1 VPGVKIIDPS
11 RRVVMV
17 RPRPASRRGP
27 QGEFFS
33 GATSLTDVKVKERW
47 YYAYIGDVFCTD
59 IEGVGYTAR

>member
-1 VPGVKIIDPS
+1 
-11 RRVVMV
+11 MV

>member
-1 VPGVKIIDPS
+1 
-11 RRVVMV
+11 MV

-33 GATSLTDVKVKERW
+33 GATSLTDVKVTERW